1 MAIAPGGATVAA
13 TVVEGRVGI
22 GVGAVVAVAVAPAVG
37 EDVEAVPTAPEA
49 VGPARLDAGRVDVE
63 GLVDQAPA
71 ELVRPADR
79 PGAEA
84 DACQLRAGGAEAPR
98 HRGGGGE

>member
-49 VGPARLDAGRVDVE
+49 VGPARLDAAGVALE
-63 GLVDQAPA
+63 QAT
-71 ELVRPADR
+71 VIR
-79 PGAEA
+79 EA
-84 DACQLRAGGAEAPR
+84 AQASARIALTG
-98 HRGGGGE
+98 